1 MPDTTTKTPMPVT
14 PNLEGQENLAPLASR
29 YVDVESL
36 PWTPTETEGIDMKV
50 LMKDDANGRWT
61 ALIRWQPGA
70 SLPLHEHTDI
80 EQSYILEGSLSDD
93 EGEATAG
100 QFVWRPAGSRHRA
113 HAPNGAVLLAVFLA
127 PNKFLE
133 GDRAK
138 GKSE

>member
-1 MPDTTTKTPMPVT
+1 MPDTATTAPIPVT
-14 PNLEGQENLAPLASR
+14 PNLEGQENLEPLASR

-36 PWTPTETEGIDMKV
+36 PWTPTDTEGIDMKV
-50 LMKDDANGRWT
+50 LMRDAANGRWT

-80 EQSYILEGSLSDD
+80 EQSYILEGSLCDH

-133 GDRAK
+133 GDRAE
-138 GKSE
+138 GQGD